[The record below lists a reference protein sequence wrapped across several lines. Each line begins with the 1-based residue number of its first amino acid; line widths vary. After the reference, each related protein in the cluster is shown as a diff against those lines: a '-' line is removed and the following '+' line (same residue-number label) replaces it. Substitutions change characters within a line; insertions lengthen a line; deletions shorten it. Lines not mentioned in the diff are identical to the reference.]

1 MEMLEKING
10 IGSLLLLLCGYVIIW
25 RLRKIK
31 LGRKRTGFE
40 NLVFY
45 MANIG
50 AILYALTYLM
60 MTLEI
65 GI

>member
-1 MEMLEKING
+1 MEILEKING
-10 IGSLLLLLCGYVIIW
+10 MGSLLLLLCGYVIIW

-31 LGRKRTGFE
+31 LGRKRTKFE
-40 NLVFY
+40 SLVFY
-45 MANIG
+45 TANVG
-50 AILYALTYLM
+50 AIFYAVSYLM

>member
-25 RLRKIK
+25 QLRKIK
-31 LGRKRTGFE
+31 LGRNRTKFE
-40 NLVFY
+40 NLVFFI
-45 MANIG
+45 ANVG
-50 AILYALTYLM
+50 AILYAVSYLM

-65 GI
+65 GL